1 MRKCHNRPRLL
12 IGLALLLG
20 LILTACGERQP
31 AAGEA
36 TNSIQLVAQDIRFQ
50 PEALTIQAK
59 QKVRL
64 TFTNRD
70 NERHT
75 VEIEGVESIGLG
87 VLPNSEATFEFTMER
102 PGVYTI
108 FCGVADH
115 RQRGMVAQ
123 LTVQP

>member
-1 MRKCHNRPRLL
+1 M
-12 IGLALLLG
+12 GLALLLG

-36 TNSIQLVAQDIRFQ
+36 TNPIQLVAQDIRFQ

-75 VEIEGVESIGLG
+75 VEIEGVESI
-87 VLPNSEATFEFTMER
+87 R
-102 PGVYTI
+102 PRR
-108 FCGVADH
+108 A
-115 RQRGMVAQ
+115 A
-123 LTVQP
+123 